1 MILNSYAHKIIK
13 IEKDLMRN
21 YLSEECRSMVNK
33 GRFDFSQVLRIS
45 KWNYVFGVELRKLPK
60 TIDKLYRSGE
70 QPK

>member
-33 GRFDFSQVLRIS
+33 GRFDFS
-45 KWNYVFGVELRKLPK
+45 
-60 TIDKLYRSGE
+60 
-70 QPK
+70 

>member
-33 GRFDFSQVLRIS
+33 GRFDFSQVLRIY
-45 KWNYVFGVELRKLPK
+45 KMKLRFWGGIEE
-60 TIDKLYRSGE
+60 TAEDH
-70 QPK
+70 